1 MIGHGELPA
10 ACQYLA
16 VSPPPPHPFA
26 ELARLP
32 LREVVPRLRAR
43 LDTLTLA
50 EVEALLRPMAPS
62 PSASP
67 PPSSLAAA
75 VAAIVDLAPRESKL
89 AEIERAVIRHAL
101 EETDGN
107 VSAAARLLGVD
118 RKQLERKVSR
128 YRLR

>member
-1 MIGHGELPA
+1 MANFLPR
-10 ACQYLA
+10 CQYLA

-50 EVEALLRPMAPS
+50 GVEALLRPMAPS
-62 PSASP
+62 PSAA
-67 PPSSLAAA
+67 PSSLAAA
-75 VAAIVDLAPRESKL
+75 VAVVVNLAPLESKM

-101 EETDGN
+101 AETGGN
-107 VSAAARLLGVD
+107 VSAAARILDVD
-118 RKQLERKVSR
+118 RKRLERKIAR
-128 YRLR
+128 HRLR